1 MNPDSKKNLLDRF
14 YPQQN
19 TYDTRVSF
27 GFTKKQCPLNIYSK
41 VQTKKDLI
49 IGLIFTIYQYQ
60 MIFFSNQTI
69 YIYKQVKAGCEFRV
83 VEAGELLDADSNS
96 AHSLIKAFTLY
107 CECMAYQVGLR
118 AWLGNLGHCCSKC
131 ASFFLKTKLLHI
143 LWKRPFDL
151 LQLPSKQ
158 YMIVKKIAHKIP
170 FYFHIL

>member
-1 MNPDSKKNLLDRF
+1 MP
-14 YPQQN
+14 
-19 TYDTRVSF
+19 
-27 GFTKKQCPLNIYSK
+27 
-41 VQTKKDLI
+41 
-49 IGLIFTIYQYQ
+49 
-60 MIFFSNQTI
+60 
-69 YIYKQVKAGCEFRV
+69 

-151 LQLPSKQ
+151 LQLPSK
-158 YMIVKKIAHKIP
+158 
-170 FYFHIL
+170 